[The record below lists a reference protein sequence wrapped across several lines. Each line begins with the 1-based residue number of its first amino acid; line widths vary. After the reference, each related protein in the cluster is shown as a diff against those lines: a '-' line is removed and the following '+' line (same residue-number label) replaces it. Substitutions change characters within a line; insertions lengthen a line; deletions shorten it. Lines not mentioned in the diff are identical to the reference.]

1 MNMDETPRD
10 RKPDEVIRKRLK
22 LGLLICAFTVFGLA
36 GFAAVYEI
44 AGAVLTSG
52 HVVVDG
58 SAKRVQHPTGGVV
71 GQILVKDG
79 TNVRDGDVVLRLDE
93 TVTRSNLMLVLKQ
106 LDELEVRQL
115 RLKAERDGRDDFDLP
130 ASLASRA
137 GNAELSETLAAEH
150 RLFSSRRTARLG
162 LKAQLRERIAQLE
175 QEIGGLTIQSQA
187 KAREIS
193 FVLHE
198 LEGSKSLWEKNLYP
212 VTKYTAIQR
221 DAARLE
227 GERGQLIAQAAQARG
242 KISEIALQ
250 MEQIEQDLQAEVMR
264 DLRDLQGKLAELSEK
279 KVTAEDQLKRVELKA
294 PQAGVV
300 HQLTVHTVGGVVQA
314 GETIMQIVPQEEE
327 LVVEVKL
334 SPSDIDMVH
343 VGQVAYVRFTA
354 LNQRTTPEIEGVV
367 ERISADLS
375 RDQTQPTQA
384 FYTLRIALTKAG
396 VARLNGVV
404 LVPGMPAEVHL
415 TTGYRTMLSYLI
427 KPMTDQL
434 ARAFRER

>member
-1 MNMDETPRD
+1 MNMDETPHGQ
-10 RKPDEVIRKRLK
+10 KPDEVIRKRLR
-22 LGLLICAFTVFGLA
+22 LGLSICIFTIFGLG
-36 GFAAVYEI
+36 GFAAAYEI
-44 AGAVLTSG
+44 AGAVVTG
-52 HVVVDG
+52 GYVVVDG

-71 GQILVKDG
+71 GEIPVKDG
-79 TNVRDGDVVLRLDE
+79 MAVGKGQVVLRLDE

-115 RLKAERDGRDDFDLP
+115 RLRAERDGRNDFDLP
-130 ASLASRA
+130 ASLASRV
-137 GNAELSETLAAEH
+137 GEAEFAETLAAEH
-150 RLFSSRRTARLG
+150 RLFTSRLTARSG

-175 QEIGGLTIQSQA
+175 QEIGGLTIQSEA
-187 KAREIS
+187 KAREIG
-193 FVLHE
+193 FVRHE
-198 LEGSKSLWEKNLYP
+198 LEGSKRLWEKNLYP

-250 MEQIEQDLQAEVMR
+250 MEQIDQDLQAEVMR
-264 DLRDLQGKLAELSEK
+264 DLRELQGRLAELGER
-279 KVTAEDQLKRVELKA
+279 KVAAEDQLKRVELKA

-334 SPSDIDMVH
+334 SPADIDMVH
-343 VGQVAYVRFTA
+343 VGQVAFVKFSA
-354 LNQRTTPEIEGVV
+354 LNQRTTPEIEGTV

-375 RDQTQPTQA
+375 RDQSQPTQA
-384 FYTLRIALTKAG
+384 FYTVRIALTKAG
-396 VARLNGVV
+396 AARLHGVV

-415 TTGYRTMLSYLI
+415 TTGYRTMLSYLV
-427 KPMTDQL
+427 KPLSDQL